1 MREKIKIIQNLSGL
15 TQTELATKLG
25 VTFASLNRW
34 VNDKAK
40 PRKKI
45 EEKLN
50 LLYLEYSGEKQIP
63 ETELA
68 AKKLIIFKK
77 QKNCLNPMET
87 ILDSPDIYEKF
98 QLTLTY
104 NSNRIEGSTL
114 SENETEDILFNNIT
128 LPNKT
133 LTEQLEA
140 KNHQT
145 AIKYLFQHLSE
156 NKSVDEKLIL
166 KLHEILMNSIRQDA
180 GIYRNHPVRILGSNV
195 PTSNYLKIP
204 ELMKSLSKKL
214 STNKEDIISHITYVH
229 YNFEQIHPFS
239 DGNGRIGRLLIH
251 AMLLK
256 KNFPPAVIKQETK
269 RLYITYLNAAQLK
282 NNPYL
287 LENFLCDA
295 VMEGYKILERK

>member
-1 MREKIKIIQNLSGL
+1 
-15 TQTELATKLG
+15 
-25 VTFASLNRW
+25 
-34 VNDKAK
+34 
-40 PRKKI
+40 
-45 EEKLN
+45 
-50 LLYLEYSGEKQIP
+50 
-63 ETELA
+63 
-68 AKKLIIFKK
+68 
-77 QKNCLNPMET
+77 MET

-256 KNFPPAVIKQETK
+256 KFSTSCNKTRNEAIIHNLSKC
-269 RLYITYLNAAQLK
+269 RSAK